1 MGMNMEAKR
10 MRELT
15 GSVKCLGSLKDGL
28 SSTQFMSDRPWPTA
42 ARSTRAV
49 SCGCREAM
57 WEETASA
64 ISPQQVKNP
73 NPRLAPLIRTQQRIK
88 DTSTVSSGLA
98 IPCSVSDVPQSAQ
111 NLCAATS
118 DTPTGSPCGPSAELA
133 ALLSPAEMEEWIA
146 FQNTDV
152 D

>member
-1 MGMNMEAKR
+1 
-10 MRELT
+10 
-15 GSVKCLGSLKDGL
+15 
-28 SSTQFMSDRPWPTA
+28 
-42 ARSTRAV
+42 
-49 SCGCREAM
+49 M

-152 D
+152 DQNVSDELTLPKLTASNQLGESAALLP